1 MNFVYGHDEE
11 IAQFVAQF
19 DPRGR
24 AAIVNCK
31 AIGVVDDDG
40 KLIAGMVYHNYDE
53 AAGVI
58 EFGLAATDR
67 KFFNRTTFRRM
78 FEYPFIECGCQM
90 LYTRVRSDN
99 EYLLS
104 QMARLN
110 FSLTLIPRMYGRDAD
125 GVIGTLTDDQ
135 WLDSQLAQRV
145 YRAVAKKEEKA
156 A

>member
-11 IAQFVAQF
+11 IAKFVAQF

-24 AAIVNCK
+24 RAFVNCK
-31 AIGVVDDDG
+31 AIGVVDDD
-40 KLIAGMVYHNYDE
+40 KLIAGIVYFNFDE
-53 AAGVI
+53 EAGVI
-58 EFGLAATDR
+58 EFGLAAIDR
-67 KFFNRTTFRRM
+67 RWFNRTTFRRM

-90 LYTRVRSDN
+90 LYTRVRADN

-135 WLDSQLAQRV
+135 WLDSNLAQRV
-145 YRAVAKKEEKA
+145 YRKVAKQEEA